1 MIKPKFIKPK
11 ISVLMPVHNSQKYLS
26 TSIES
31 ILSQSFKDY
40 EFIII
45 NDGSTDDSLKIIE
58 KYKYN
63 DERIVL
69 IKNKFNLGTTKSLNR
84 GLLIAGGK
92 YMVRMD
98 ADDWSYPDR
107 LKTQYEYMEKHSE
120 IGVSGGA
127 IDVCDEDL
135 NIIYTRKYAL
145 TDKEVRKKIF
155 LYSPFAHPAT
165 IWNTEKIKKL
175 GGYNERLPLSQ
186 DCELYF
192 KVGQF
197 VKFGNISGTLIKLRM
212 HNSSSSISKDFIQE
226 QYAIYARLKAI
237 MEFGYVPRL
246 KDKLFILCRII
257 AMFTIPKKIKFIIFN
272 LLRRNG

>member
-1 MIKPKFIKPK
+1 MVKFK
-11 ISVLMPVHNSQKYLS
+11 ISVLMPVYNSENYLTS
-26 TSIES
+26 SIES
-31 ILSQSFKDY
+31 ILSQSFKNF

-45 NDGSTDDSLKIIE
+45 DDGSTDNSLEIIE
-58 KYKYN
+58 KYKHN
-63 DERIVL
+63 DKRIVL
-69 IKNKFNLGTTKSLNR
+69 IKNKFNLGTTRSLNL
-84 GLLIAGGK
+84 GLLIANGK

-127 IDVCDEDL
+127 IDVCDKDL
-135 NIIYTRKYAL
+135 NVIYTRKYA
-145 TDKEVRKKIF
+145 TIDKEIRKKIF

-165 IWNTEKIKKL
+165 IWNTEKIKNL

-192 KVGQF
+192 KIGEF
-197 VKFGNISGTLIKLRM
+197 TKFGNLKDKLIKLRI
-212 HNSSSSISKDFIQE
+212 HNNSSSISKDFTQE
-226 QYAIYARLKAI
+226 KYAIYARLKAI
-237 MEFGYVPRL
+237 MEFGYEPRF

-257 AMFTIPKKIKFIIFN
+257 ALFTIPKKIKFIIFN
-272 LLRRNG
+272 FLRRNG